1 MCASGCAVNFSD
13 VTLNAARAYVGG
25 SRRSLVCSVFI
36 FLCWSGSC
44 LGAQLRWIRRLRHI
58 LSYPSRSPVGGLS
71 TWRCLVHT
79 MSAPSCPHSNAVGIR
94 LCAPSFSSDL
104 DDGSARLQP
113 RSVPASG
120 ANECSPSRGLAAPT
134 VPVSHEV
141 GSKGFPTSTRSE
153 SDGAR
158 LQFAFKPHP
167 TTSVGSGPSRAVKGA
182 GAASTHVITV
192 AVVTFSKAVKAS
204 EGASKD

>member
-1 MCASGCAVNFSD
+1 MPLSPK
-13 VTLNAARAYVGG
+13 
-25 SRRSLVCSVFI
+25 
-36 FLCWSGSC
+36 SC
-44 LGAQLRWIRRLRHI
+44 LFSLHRPFLKWFRDGSELRWIRRLRHI
-58 LSYPSRSPVGGLS
+58 LSYPSRSTVVPS
-71 TWRCLVHT
+71 RCLVHT

-104 DDGSARLQP
+104 DDVSARLQP

-158 LQFAFKPHP
+158 LQLAFKPHP

-182 GAASTHVITV
+182 SATSTD
-192 AVVTFSKAVKAS
+192 AR
-204 EGASKD
+204 